1 MSATARTTGRAAP
14 VLAWSLFGC
23 FLLLVAATFAVLLD
37 GGGGDE
43 GVLVVLVTGF
53 AVVGAL
59 IASRQP
65 HNSVGWLLLAV
76 ALALGLQSVVAAYVR
91 QADRPGAVAMAWV
104 DGWIWFV
111 WLTLAGIFLPLVF
124 PTGRLLSRRWRWAVG
139 LGVCALVASVIGAA
153 FTAGPLDAGT
163 PKPVRN
169 PLGASGAWGEL
180 VAAVG
185 IVGDVLA
192 ALGFLLAML
201 TLVLRL
207 RRSSGVERQQLKT
220 FGYVVSLAIVGLVV
234 ASAAEFAGSD
244 SASWVYVVGATGWFV
259 ALFLIV
265 VGIPAAVG
273 IAILRHRL
281 YDIDVVIKRTLV
293 YGSLTAMLALSYLGL
308 VLLFRLVL
316 APLTDGSDLAVAG
329 STLAVAA
336 LFRPLRSRIQAIV
349 DRRFFRARYDAAQ
362 TLHGFAGRLRDELD
376 LETLG
381 VDLRQAVRD
390 TMAPSHVSLWLRE
403 VPR

>member
-1 MSATARTTGRAAP
+1 
-14 VLAWSLFGC
+14 
-23 FLLLVAATFAVLLD
+23 
-37 GGGGDE
+37 
-43 GVLVVLVTGF
+43 
-53 AVVGAL
+53 
-59 IASRQP
+59 
-65 HNSVGWLLLAV
+65 
-76 ALALGLQSVVAAYVR
+76 
-91 QADRPGAVAMAWV
+91 MAWV

-293 YGSLTAMLALSYLGL
+293 YGSLTAILALSYLVL

-316 APLTDGSDLAVAG
+316 APLTEGSDLAVAG

-336 LFRPLRSRIQAIV
+336 LFRPLRSRIQAVV

-362 TLHGFAGRLRDELD
+362 TLQGFAGRLRDELD

-390 TMAPSHVSLWLRE
+390 TMAPAHVSLWLRE